1 MSDVPGIPS
10 DVYPHSVTSFWFV
23 ATKGA
28 ATNVATDSFGVGT
41 AIEVLCGCQMWYLFQ
56 HRDTGDKDVPID
68 WEAEP
73 AEDDVG
79 DDWEPGFIPD
89 LKYWTAEVVL
99 LKPGSALY
107 VMVYPS

>member
-1 MSDVPGIPS
+1 M
-10 DVYPHSVTSFWFV
+10 TNFWFV

-41 AIEVLCGCQMWYLFQ
+41 AIEVLCRCQIWYLFQ
-56 HRDTGDKDVPID
+56 RRDTGDKDVAIN

-73 AEDDVG
+73 DDDVAN
-79 DDWEPGFIPD
+79 DWEPGCIPD
-89 LKYWTAEVVL
+89 PKYWTAEIVV

-107 VMVYPS
+107 VMMYPF

>member
-1 MSDVPGIPS
+1 M
-10 DVYPHSVTSFWFV
+10 TNFWFV

-41 AIEVLCGCQMWYLFQ
+41 AIEVLCGCQIWYLFQ
-56 HRDTGDKDVPID
+56 RRDTGDKDVAIN

-73 AEDDVG
+73 DDDVAN
-79 DDWEPGFIPD
+79 DWEPGCIPD
-89 LKYWTAEVVL
+89 PKYWTAEIVV

-107 VMVYPS
+107 VMMYPF

>member
-1 MSDVPGIPS
+1 M
-10 DVYPHSVTSFWFV
+10 TSFWFI

-28 ATNVATDSFGVGT
+28 ATNVATDSLGVGT
-41 AIEVLCGCQMWYLFQ
+41 AIEVLCGCQIWYLFQ
-56 HRDTGDKDVPID
+56 RRDTGDKDVAIN

-73 AEDDVG
+73 AQDEVVN
-79 DDWEPGFIPD
+79 DWEPGFFPD
-89 LKYWTAEVVL
+89 PKYWTAEVVV